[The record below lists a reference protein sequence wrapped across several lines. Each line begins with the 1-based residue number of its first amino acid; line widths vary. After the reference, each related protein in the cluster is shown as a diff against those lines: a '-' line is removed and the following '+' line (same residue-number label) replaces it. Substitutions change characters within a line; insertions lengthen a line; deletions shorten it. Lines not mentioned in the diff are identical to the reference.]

1 MENQTQSLKRVLGF
15 RDLMGIGVGQI
26 IGAGIMSMTGVAIAM
41 TGKSVPI
48 AFIIAGIMTTIAAI
62 PQVMINSTI
71 RLNGGTYTIIAL
83 LVDRRLG
90 GMYTIIGTISQ
101 LSIAVYA
108 LSFADYLMSLIGMG
122 NRTIIAF
129 LVLTLF
135 YVLNMAGIDKM
146 SKVQNV
152 IVVFLVV
159 ALALFTIFGL
169 AKVDY
174 AHYLDKDFMTAGL
187 MGLFTASSLLTFA
200 TSGATTVTNLS
211 GESKNPTRDIP
222 LVIIASTLV
231 VAVLYGFMGIVAAGI
246 LPLSETAG
254 QPLSATAKEIL
265 PAPLYVFFIVGG
277 ALCALGSTLNSQLA
291 SVTKPMLR
299 ATWDGWF
306 PQKWGKLSRYQTPS
320 VYLTV
325 LYAIGLITI
334 FTGVDIGVIGSL
346 VVLLTQLTGLFMIY
360 AMYRLP
366 KVLPEEWAGSRFH
379 VSNAV
384 LYLLVVI
391 SLPMC
396 AFNIW
401 LNCRGKGGLI
411 ILGNLIMLIVSFGY
425 SIWRYKSGKVVQNT
439 SYEKV

>member
-48 AFIIAGIMTTIAAI
+48 AFVIAGIMTTVAAI

-122 NRTIIAF
+122 NRTVIAF

-159 ALALFTIFGL
+159 ALALFIVFGL

-174 AHYLDKDFMTAGL
+174 ANYLDEDFMTAGL

-200 TSGATTVTNLS
+200 TNGATTVTNLS

-222 LVIIASTLV
+222 LVIIASTLA
-231 VAVLYGFMGIVAAGI
+231 VAILYGFMGIVAAGI
-246 LPLSETAG
+246 LPLSQTAG

-306 PQKWGKLSRYQTPS
+306 PAKWGKLSRYQTPS

-366 KVLPEEWAGSRFH
+366 KVLPEEWASSHFH

-384 LYLLVVI
+384 LYLLVII

-401 LNCRGKGGLI
+401 LNCRGKGGPI
-411 ILGNLIMLIVSFGY
+411 IIGNLVMLVLSFAY